1 MNFNLNKFEN
11 LLRGFIDEKLN
22 KEKKKILPPN
32 YFESSKINLKE
43 FKREYKDIN
52 LYYNQENKAFVQLN
66 NKEKPTE
73 KISLSFGNVL
83 NYFEVQKQ
91 EIDHNQLENF
101 LENFND
107 LPTINQQLLD
117 DIFPPNKPTLYAL
130 STKGTK
136 LNISGLLNFFI
147 THGQENKIWLEKKDR
162 LKKDYRV
169 SVIID
174 SSKSCFNK
182 DSFYYSFSIVKSL
195 LNIISSSMIP
205 YFDLIV
211 ATKDNPIV
219 LCSGLES
226 NILNNKSTLLTSL
239 ISLLYENE
247 EKNNKNCNLFDAIY
261 LAIKIKI
268 QQNSKKY
275 FCFVLTD
282 GIFDKNLRVELK
294 NICSFCDSI
303 QMNIFGIGLGLYPEG
318 ITDIFSKCL

>member
-1 MNFNLNKFEN
+1 
-11 LLRGFIDEKLN
+11 
-22 KEKKKILPPN
+22 
-32 YFESSKINLKE
+32 
-43 FKREYKDIN
+43 
-52 LYYNQENKAFVQLN
+52 
-66 NKEKPTE
+66 
-73 KISLSFGNVL
+73 
-83 NYFEVQKQ
+83 
-91 EIDHNQLENF
+91 
-101 LENFND
+101 
-107 LPTINQQLLD
+107 
-117 DIFPPNKPTLYAL
+117 
-130 STKGTK
+130 
-136 LNISGLLNFFI
+136 
-147 THGQENKIWLEKKDR
+147 
-162 LKKDYRV
+162 
-169 SVIID
+169 
-174 SSKSCFNK
+174 
-182 DSFYYSFSIVKSL
+182 
-195 LNIISSSMIP
+195 MIP

-318 ITDIFSKCL
+318 ITDIFSKCLWSPDINQFNFALVSLIKNERVFPSNFILKFENDHKRINLIDETRKAIIKISSEYNHYIINLELYNF